1 MSKLKAKD
9 PLTTEPSKP
18 KLVIFGPAGVGK
30 TWFSLSFP
38 SVYYIDTEGGA
49 TRSHY
54 MERLSKAGGSY
65 LGLEDGS
72 LEFQTV
78 IEQLKALA
86 TEKHHYKTVVIDSI
100 TKIFNSEIAKEAERL
115 GDKNAFGADKKSA
128 IAFMRRLV
136 AAIARIDM
144 NVILICHEKAE
155 WGADDKGQRVEI
167 GKVPDCWDKL
177 MYELDLAFHVQ
188 KRGPK
193 RFALTRK
200 TRLMGFPEGESF
212 ELLFDAFAERYGKDV
227 IDKSVKP
234 IELAST
240 EQVQEI
246 QKLVDL
252 LKIDQDTQAKWLEKA
267 NAENFSEFNTEQ
279 AAKIITSL
287 KAKIK

>member
-100 TKIFNSEIAKEAERL
+100 TKIFNSEIAKEADRL

-128 IAFMRRLV
+128 IAYMRRLV

-155 WGADDKGQRVEI
+155 WGQDDKGQRVEI

-188 KRGPK
+188 KKGPK
-193 RFALTRK
+193 RFSFTRK
-200 TRLMGFPEGESF
+200 TRLLGFPEGESF
-212 ELLFDAFAERYGKDV
+212 ELIYDAFAERYGKDV
-227 IDKSVKP
+227 IEKSVKP
-234 IELAST
+234 IELATT

-252 LKIDQDTQAKWLEKA
+252 LKIDQDTQTKWLEKA